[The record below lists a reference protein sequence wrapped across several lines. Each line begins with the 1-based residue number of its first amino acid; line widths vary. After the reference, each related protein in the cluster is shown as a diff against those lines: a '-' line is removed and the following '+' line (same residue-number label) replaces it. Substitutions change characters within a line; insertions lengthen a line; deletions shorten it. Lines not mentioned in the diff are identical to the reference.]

1 MSIFGIGVSG
11 LNAAQ
16 AGLITTGHNISN
28 ATTPGFHR
36 QQAVQ
41 MTNIPQFTGAGF
53 LGQGVQVDTVKR
65 IYNEFLDKQVSDSQT
80 KVSYYE
86 SYNAQVTQIDNL
98 LADANSGLSPA
109 LQDFFSAVNDVA
121 STPASVPS
129 RQSMLSSAQALLTR
143 FQGLSTRMTEMRD
156 SVNSQIRTSVESINS
171 FAQQIADL
179 NQRIAYATSASPSKQ
194 PANDLLDQREQLVS
208 ELNKEVQTTIVKQD
222 DGAFNVF
229 IGSGQPLVVG
239 QSIMKL
245 SAVQSNLDPERLE
258 VGLVAGNSSVI
269 LGSNLL
275 QGGTLSGLLAY
286 RSQTLDMAQNAL
298 GRVAI
303 GLAQTFNDQH
313 KLGQDLNANLGQDFF
328 TVPTPKVISKLGNPA
343 ALTATATINDVGKL
357 TVEDYN
363 LQHNGV
369 SWVLSKVSSGATVT
383 MTGAGTAADPF
394 VADGLSIVVSN
405 PPAPAAGNGFQIQPT
420 RNGARD
426 LALAIS
432 DTAKIAAAAP
442 VTSAVTLAGN
452 TGDGKIS
459 QPAVNSFNDQVTI
472 TVNALGTAYD
482 VVDNTT
488 GATLASAVAG
498 LPGAVSYNGWSATI
512 AGAGANSTFVVS
524 NLNTSKTGGAG
535 TISVTSP
542 MAPNAQLHMP
552 DPNLKN
558 NVQIVFD
565 TATTF
570 HVVGATTGSPVA
582 GLTYTAG
589 SPISFNGW
597 TVQITGS
604 PAANDTFS
612 IGPNPSGNADNRNAL
627 LLAGLQTKNTLA
639 GGTAT
644 FQATYSQMV
653 SAVGNKANEAQVN
666 GKAQNNLLAQATN
679 AQQSM
684 SGVNLD
690 EEAANLIRYQ
700 QAYQASGKMIQIA
713 STLFDTLLSLGK

>member
-1 MSIFGIGVSG
+1 MSIFGIGISG

-16 AGLITTGHNISN
+16 AGLVTTGHNISN
-28 ATTPGFHR
+28 ANTPGFHR

-129 RQSMLSSAQALLTR
+129 RQAMLSSAQAMLTR

-156 SVNSQIRTSVESINS
+156 SVNSQIRTSVDAVNS

-208 ELNKEVQTTIVKQD
+208 ELNKVVQTSVVKQD
-222 DGAFNVF
+222 DGSYNVF

-239 QSIMKL
+239 QSIMQL

-258 VGLVAGNSSVI
+258 VGLVAGNSSVT
-269 LGSNLL
+269 LGSNIL

-313 KLGQDLNANLGQDFF
+313 KLGQDLKGNLGQDFF
-328 TVPTPKVISKLGNPA
+328 TVPVPKVISKLGNAA
-343 ALTATATINDVGKL
+343 ALTAAVTINDVGKL

-363 LQHNGV
+363 LQFNGGV
-369 SWVLSKVSSGATVT
+369 WGLSKVSNGAAVT
-383 MTGAGTAADPF
+383 MTGTGTAADPF
-394 VADGLSIVVSN
+394 VADGLSIVIGGV
-405 PPAPAAGNGFQIQPT
+405 PAAGNGFQIQPT
-420 RNGARD
+420 RNGSRD
-426 LALAIS
+426 LAVAIS
-432 DTAKIAAAAP
+432 DTSDIAAGAP
-442 VTSAVTLAGN
+442 VTSAATLAGN
-452 TGDGKIS
+452 TGNGKIS
-459 QPAVNSFNDQVTI
+459 PPVVNSFNDQVTI
-472 TVNALGTAYD
+472 TVNGAGTAYN

-488 GATLASAVAG
+488 GATLAANVVG
-498 LPGAVSYNGWSATI
+498 LPGAISFNGWSATI

-524 NLNTSKTGGAG
+524 NLNTSKTAGAG
-535 TISVTSP
+535 AISVTSP

-558 NVQIVFD
+558 PVTITFT

-570 HVVGATTGSPVA
+570 SVA
-582 GLTYTAG
+582 GAVTGTPIVGLNYTAG
-589 SPISFNGW
+589 SPISYNGW
-597 TVQITGS
+597 TVNITGS
-604 PAANDTFS
+604 PAAGDTFT

-627 LLAGLQTKNTLA
+627 LLAALQSKNTLA
-639 GGTAT
+639 SGTAT
-644 FQATYSQMV
+644 YQGTYSQMV

-666 GKAQNNLLAQATN
+666 GKANDNLLAQATI

-690 EEAANLIRYQ
+690 EEAANLVRYQ

-713 STLFDTLLSLGK
+713 STLFDTLISLGGR